1 MGRVPTGSRCRCA
14 RRTEHSGP
22 VLRHIRARH
31 LLVAAALATAS
42 YGAAH
47 TAEPAN
53 YVLWALIFLS
63 LLVD

>member
-1 MGRVPTGSRCRCA
+1 VH
-14 RRTEHSGP
+14 RR
-22 VLRHIRARH
+22 IRARH
-31 LLVAAALATAS
+31 LLVAAALVTAS

>member
-1 MGRVPTGSRCRCA
+1 MFRRV
-14 RRTEHSGP
+14 
-22 VLRHIRARH
+22 RARH
-31 LLVAAALATAS
+31 LLVAMALATAT

>member
-1 MGRVPTGSRCRCA
+1 MFRRV
-14 RRTEHSGP
+14 
-22 VLRHIRARH
+22 RARH
-31 LLVAAALATAS
+31 LLVAAALLTAS